1 MFRRRRDSCYRD
13 YRLDARLKASYSLPS
28 MQLKTG
34 GLRRLV
40 RWARD
45 CLVENIPGAKST
57 WEFIKTESRGVKQ
70 GWVLFTVIGLVIV
83 VVTASVTHKI
93 DHFATI
99 PTADWRSQ
107 DPPIKQQTVRLAAQI
122 REFIRDWND
131 SDDET
136 VQRENGQVHDSIWP
150 CSTCDERWPG
160 SARCAIP

>member
-1 MFRRRRDSCYRD
+1 
-13 YRLDARLKASYSLPS
+13 
-28 MQLKTG
+28 
-34 GLRRLV
+34 LV

-45 CLVENIPGAKST
+45 CLVESIPGAKPT

-83 VVTASVTHKI
+83 IVTASVTHKI

-107 DPPIKQQTVRLAAQI
+107 DPPIKQQTLRLAAQI

-136 VQRENGQVHDSIWP
+136 VQREKVDKYMTRFGHAALAMRDGLDQHGVRSPELDKLMF
-150 CSTCDERWPG
+150 
-160 SARCAIP
+160 

>member
-13 YRLDARLKASYSLPS
+13 YRLDARLKASNSL
-28 MQLKTG
+28 
-34 GLRRLV
+34 LRCSERQADSGV
-40 RWARD
+40 WYDGREIVWSKIFQEQNPHGNSSKRKAEA
-45 CLVENIPGAKST
+45 C
-57 WEFIKTESRGVKQ
+57 VKQ

-107 DPPIKQQTVRLAAQI
+107 DPPIKQQTLRLAAQI
-122 REFIRDWND
+122 REFIRNWND

-136 VQRENGQVHDSIWP
+136 VQREIYWS
-150 CSTCDERWPG
+150 S
-160 SARCAIP
+160 